1 MATKPVLVVFFWLET
16 HFSGDEILSRRL
28 FLARNS
34 FFWRRDPLSSAFFG
48 WKLTFLATKPV
59 LVVFF
64 WLETHFF
71 GDETRSRRLFEPG
84 NTLFWRRNPFSSS
97 FFGWKLTFLA
107 TKPVLVVFLSRE
119 TLFFGDE
126 TRSRRLF
133 LAGNSPFWRRN
144 PFSSSFFGWKLTFLA
159 TRPVLVVFFWLE
171 THFSGDE
178 ILSRRLFEPG
188 NSFFWRRNPFS
199 SSFFGWK
206 LIFLATKP
214 VLIII
219 MAENYHFLAT
229 KIKKTQATKH
239 SSSTC
244 LKIPQYEKPFYKIVT
259 FILIDFLFPSN
270 SLLPHTDFS
279 L

>member
-1 MATKPVLVVFFWLET
+1 MATRPVLVVFLSREI
-16 HFSGDEILSRRL
+16 HFFGDETRSRRH
-28 FLARNS
+28 FKPGNAP
-34 FFWRRDPLSSAFFG
+34 FWRRDPFSSSFLLG
-48 WKLTFLATKPV
+48 KLLFLATKPV

-71 GDETRSRRLFEPG
+71 GDETRSRRLF
-84 NTLFWRRNPFSSS
+84 
-97 FFGWKLTFLA
+97 LA
-107 TKPVLVVFLSRE
+107 
-119 TLFFGDE
+119 
-126 TRSRRLF
+126 
-133 LAGNSPFWRRN
+133 
-144 PFSSSFFGWKLTFLA
+144 
-159 TRPVLVVFFWLE
+159 
-171 THFSGDE
+171 
-178 ILSRRLFEPG
+178 G

-206 LIFLATKP
+206 LIFLARRSSLVVFLSRET
-214 VLIII
+214 LISGD
-219 MAENYHFLAT
+219 ETRSHHHYGRELPFLAT